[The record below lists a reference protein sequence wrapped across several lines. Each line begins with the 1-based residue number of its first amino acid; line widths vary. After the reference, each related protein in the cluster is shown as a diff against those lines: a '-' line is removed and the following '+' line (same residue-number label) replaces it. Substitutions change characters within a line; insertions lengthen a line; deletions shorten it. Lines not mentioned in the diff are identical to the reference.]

1 MKVLALLKRTGKGPC
16 LVKMIKNCLGHV
28 KYEMLISYPCGL
40 VSRQLRGEASD

>member
-1 MKVLALLKRTGKGPC
+1 MLSR
-16 LVKMIKNCLGHV
+16 NDQEFCLGHV